1 MTGEAWFQTGHK
13 LLSPGLKITCVVCS
27 DVQWNVSLGLLCFLL
42 PSQPLNYEKRKVHT
56 LNIEGSN
63 TYTDLHFSHLGPF
76 KDSTSLRVIVGDVD
90 EPPVFSLEYYI
101 MDVYEN
107 SPAGTQVGTVTA
119 VDPDSTNS
127 AVR

>member
-1 MTGEAWFQTGHK
+1 M
-13 LLSPGLKITCVVCS
+13 
-27 DVQWNVSLGLLCFLL
+27 CFLF
-42 PSQPLNYEKRKVHT
+42 PPQPLNYEKRKVHT

-63 TYTDLHFSHLGPF
+63 TYTDAHFSHLGPF

-90 EPPVFSLEYYI
+90 EPPVFSMDYYI

>member
-1 MTGEAWFQTGHK
+1 M
-13 LLSPGLKITCVVCS
+13 
-27 DVQWNVSLGLLCFLL
+27 
-42 PSQPLNYEKRKVHT
+42 
-56 LNIEGSN
+56 
-63 TYTDLHFSHLGPF
+63 
-76 KDSTSLRVIVGDVD
+76 GDVD
-90 EPPVFSLEYYI
+90 EPPVFSMDYYI